1 MFQLIEHTKN
11 NVTGST
17 TQIDRDEFLKKVNKI
32 QVWEWE
38 TILIGLI
45 TSLDEWWLAWRGGVP
60 EWIALHWMNIWGSQ
74 DIYGAL

>member
-1 MFQLIEHTKN
+1 MFQLIEHPKN

-17 TQIDRDEFLKKVNKI
+17 TQIDRDELLKKVNKI

-45 TSLDEWWLAWRGGVP
+45 TSLDE
-60 EWIALHWMNIWGSQ
+60 
-74 DIYGAL
+74 